1 MGVQTMPATAQGLE
15 LTNSGENRRPERS
28 PRALDPQQ
36 LRGGIEAVEKPAER
50 YQRSSML
57 DDLAN
62 EIGMDATARLVDIF
76 GGTRLYIPHSPDE
89 DDLLTASLG
98 PEAARKLARVYG
110 GDRIEV
116 PNPTPRRKRIIE
128 LRETGCSVDAIA
140 RKLGCT
146 RRRVFQVLAEARAK
160 RSA

>member
-1 MGVQTMPATAQGLE
+1 
-15 LTNSGENRRPERS
+15 
-28 PRALDPQQ
+28 
-36 LRGGIEAVEKPAER
+36 
-50 YQRSSML
+50 ML
-57 DDLAN
+57 DELAGS
-62 EIGMDATARLVDIF
+62 IGMDATSRLVDIF

-89 DDLLTASLG
+89 DDLLTAAIG
-98 PEAARKLARVYG
+98 QEAACKLARIYG

-116 PNPTPRRKRIIE
+116 PNPTPRRTRIIE

-160 RSA
+160 QSA